1 MADGLKRVAVIGGG
15 WAGMAAAVALAEKGL
30 PVTVFEAAR
39 QLGGRAR
46 RADIH
51 GLPLDNGP
59 HLLLGAYRKSLGL
72 MARVHAGPLPL
83 KRTPLRLDV
92 PGHFRLSLPRL
103 PAPLHLAWGL
113 LTARGLSWRE
123 RLAAARFVGWLRRRR
138 FRLGQDTS
146 VESLLRDHGQD
157 SGLRRHLW
165 EPLCLAA
172 LNTPIALASAQVFL
186 HVLRDSLAA
195 ERAASDMLL
204 PLTDF
209 SALFPEPAAA
219 CVRRQGGEVRLSCPV
234 RHIRRRDSGLVLATD
249 DGEECF
255 DQVVCAVPPQRLPAL
270 TADLPEL
277 AAIREMVA
285 DFRYQPIYSLYLQ
298 YPEDRCLPA
307 PLIGLDGGPGQWVFD
322 RGRTHG
328 QKGLMAVVISG
339 PGRHET
345 LGPELLLA
353 AVAEELAPLLGRRPP
368 LWGKVVAEK
377 RATFSCEA
385 GVKRPP
391 NATPLANFYLA
402 GDYTEGD
409 YPATLEGAVRSGLA
423 CAARISA

>member
-46 RADIH
+46 RAAIH

-59 HLLLGAYRKSLGL
+59 HLLLGAYRESLRL
-72 MARVHAGPLPL
+72 MARVHPGPLPL
-83 KRTPLRLDV
+83 KRIPLRLDV

-113 LTARGLSWRE
+113 LAAQGLTWQE
-123 RLAAARFVGWLRRRR
+123 RLAAARFVRWLKRRQ
-138 FRLGQDTS
+138 FCLGQDAS
-146 VESLLRDHGQD
+146 VESLLRGHGQD
-157 SGLRRHLW
+157 GGLRRHLW

-204 PLTDF
+204 PLADF

-219 CVRRQGGEVRLSCPV
+219 YVRRQGGEVRLSCPV
-234 RHIRRRDSGLVLATD
+234 RHIRRQNSGLTLATD
-249 DGEECF
+249 GGEESF
-255 DQVVCAVPPQRLPAL
+255 GQVICAVPPQRLPSL
-270 TADLPEL
+270 TAELPEL
-277 AAIREMVA
+277 AETRKMVA
-285 DFRYQPIYSLYLQ
+285 GFHYQPIYSLYLQ
-298 YPEDRCLPA
+298 YPEDHRLPA
-307 PLIGLDGGPGQWVFD
+307 PLLGLDGGLGQWVFD
-322 RGRTHG
+322 RGQTHG

-345 LGPELLLA
+345 LDHEALLD
-353 AVAEELAPLLGRRPP
+353 AVAWELAPLLGQPHP
-368 LWGKVVAEK
+368 LWGKVVAER

-385 GVKRPP
+385 GLRRPSI
-391 NATPLANFYLA
+391 ATPLANFHLA

-409 YPATLEGAVRSGLA
+409 YPATLEGAVRSGIA
-423 CAARISA
+423 CAARITG